1 MRDPKLFL
9 FDEPLSNLDAK
20 LRVDMR
26 TEIKKLH
33 LRVGKTTIYVTHDQI
48 EAMTL
53 ASRIAVMHQ
62 GAIQQFDEP
71 QAVYDR
77 PANMF
82 VAGFM
87 GSPSMN
93 FIPGELTK
101 LDGRP
106 AVRDR
111 SGRRRNGD
119 AAAAANA
126 GLRPAN
132 GKVVLGVRPEHL
144 FRYDPSLKA
153 QKAGLAML
161 TAPVEVVEPTGA
173 ETHAVLKIGEQEIV
187 GRFDPDGAPR
197 LGELLPLGIDMAHA
211 CLFDPDDPGP
221 DPAGRGLTFATY
233 PSLGGRSVRQRR
245 RDGHRRRHRP
255 RLRANH
261 ARVAFVDLQRAEGEA
276 LAAALKETG
285 GTALFLRC
293 DVTDVPALQGA
304 IAEARAKLGPI
315 AVLVNNAANDK
326 RHAVADVTAEYWD
339 HAQNVNLRHHFF
351 AAQAVHP
358 QMRELGFGSIINF
371 SSIAWR
377 GGGRNAGL
385 CRRQGRRSSA

>member
-1 MRDPKLFL
+1 VRDPKLFL

-93 FIPGELTK
+93 FIPGELVTREGHTAVAIALGRGETAK
-101 LDGRP
+101 LP
-106 AVRDR
+106 LAQTL
-111 SGRRRNGD
+111 SH
-119 AAAAANA
+119 
-126 GLRPAN
+126 LPAN

-144 FRYDPSLKA
+144 FRYDPNLKV
-153 QKAGLAML
+153 QKAALAMV
-161 TAPVEVVEPTGA
+161 TTPVEVVEPTGA
-173 ETHAVLKIGEQEIV
+173 ETHAVLRLGEQEIV

-197 LGELLPLGIDMAHA
+197 LGELLALGIDMGHA
-211 CLFDPDDPGP
+211 CLFDPE
-221 DPAGRGLTFATY
+221 TQ
-233 PSLGGRSVRQRR
+233 SLI
-245 RDGHRRRHRP
+245 P
-255 RLRANH
+255 
-261 ARVAFVDLQRAEGEA
+261 
-276 LAAALKETG
+276 
-285 GTALFLRC
+285 
-293 DVTDVPALQGA
+293 QGA
-304 IAEARAKLGPI
+304 
-315 AVLVNNAANDK
+315 V
-326 RHAVADVTAEYWD
+326 
-339 HAQNVNLRHHFF
+339 
-351 AAQAVHP
+351 
-358 QMRELGFGSIINF
+358 
-371 SSIAWR
+371 
-377 GGGRNAGL
+377 
-385 CRRQGRRSSA
+385 

>member
-1 MRDPKLFL
+1 MGRALVRDPKLFL

-93 FIPGELTK
+93 FIPGELMK

-106 AVRDR
+106 AIMITLGQGETATLPLAQTLSR
-111 SGRRRNGD
+111 
-119 AAAAANA
+119 
-126 GLRPAN
+126 RPAN

-144 FRYDPSLKA
+144 FRYDANVKA
-153 QKAGLAML
+153 QKAGLAMV

-173 ETHAVLKIGEQEIV
+173 ETHAILKLGEQEIV

-197 LGELLPLGIDMAHA
+197 LGELMALGIDMGHA
-211 CLFDPDDPGP
+211 CLFDPGTQALIPQ
-221 DPAGRGLTFATY
+221 
-233 PSLGGRSVRQRR
+233 V
-245 RDGHRRRHRP
+245 
-255 RLRANH
+255 
-261 ARVAFVDLQRAEGEA
+261 VA
-276 LAAALKETG
+276 
-285 GTALFLRC
+285 
-293 DVTDVPALQGA
+293 
-304 IAEARAKLGPI
+304 
-315 AVLVNNAANDK
+315 
-326 RHAVADVTAEYWD
+326 
-339 HAQNVNLRHHFF
+339 
-351 AAQAVHP
+351 
-358 QMRELGFGSIINF
+358 
-371 SSIAWR
+371 
-377 GGGRNAGL
+377 
-385 CRRQGRRSSA
+385 

>member
-1 MRDPKLFL
+1 VRDPKLFL

-93 FIPGELTK
+93 FIPGELIK
-101 LDGRP
+101 VGGRP
-106 AVRDR
+106 AVAIALG
-111 SGRRRNGD
+111 SET
-119 AAAAANA
+119 ATLPLPQAPT
-126 GLRPAN
+126 LFPAN

-144 FRYDPSLKA
+144 FRYDPNLKA
-153 QKAGLAML
+153 QKAGLAMV
-161 TAPVEVVEPTGA
+161 TSPVEVVEPTGA
-173 ETHAVLKIGEQEIV
+173 ETHAVLKVGEQEIV

-211 CLFDPDDPGP
+211 CLFDPETQALIP
-221 DPAGRGLTFATY
+221 
-233 PSLGGRSVRQRR
+233 Q
-245 RDGHRRRHRP
+245 
-255 RLRANH
+255 
-261 ARVAFVDLQRAEGEA
+261 VAA
-276 LAAALKETG
+276 
-285 GTALFLRC
+285 
-293 DVTDVPALQGA
+293 
-304 IAEARAKLGPI
+304 
-315 AVLVNNAANDK
+315 
-326 RHAVADVTAEYWD
+326 
-339 HAQNVNLRHHFF
+339 
-351 AAQAVHP
+351 
-358 QMRELGFGSIINF
+358 
-371 SSIAWR
+371 
-377 GGGRNAGL
+377 
-385 CRRQGRRSSA
+385 

>member
-1 MRDPKLFL
+1 
-9 FDEPLSNLDAK
+9 
-20 LRVDMR
+20 MR

-62 GAIQQFDEP
+62 GSIQQFDEP
-71 QAVYDR
+71 QVVYDY
-77 PANMF
+77 PANIF

-101 LDGRP
+101 VDGRP
-106 AVRDR
+106 AV
-111 SGRRRNGD
+111 
-119 AAAAANA
+119 AIALA
-126 GLRPAN
+126 GGETATLPLPQSPQSRPAN

-173 ETHAVLKIGEQEIV
+173 ETHAVLKVGEREIV

-211 CLFDPDDPGP
+211 CLFDPD
-221 DPAGRGLTFATY
+221 T
-233 PSLGGRSVRQRR
+233 Q
-245 RDGHRRRHRP
+245 
-255 RLRANH
+255 
-261 ARVAFVDLQRAEGEA
+261 A
-276 LAAALKETG
+276 LI
-285 GTALFLRC
+285 R
-293 DVTDVPALQGA
+293 QGA
-304 IAEARAKLGPI
+304 A
-315 AVLVNNAANDK
+315 
-326 RHAVADVTAEYWD
+326 
-339 HAQNVNLRHHFF
+339 
-351 AAQAVHP
+351 
-358 QMRELGFGSIINF
+358 
-371 SSIAWR
+371 
-377 GGGRNAGL
+377 
-385 CRRQGRRSSA
+385 